1 MVNTAIVV
9 PCVVLASIAVCMFV
23 FVWWWFPRTWAK
35 GQSIDMKQ
43 YAENAQRRRDLE
55 MVASETATGGH
66 TGIPGTRAHEIPQGR
81 STYVPPAI
89 TPY

>member
-1 MVNTAIVV
+1 MVSKAILV
-9 PCVVLASIAVCMFV
+9 PCLVLAAIAVCMFV
-23 FVWWWFPRTWAK
+23 FIWWWFPRTWAK
-35 GQSIDMKQ
+35 GQAIDMKQ

-55 MVASETATGGH
+55 MVASETATGEH
-66 TGIPGTRAHEIPQGR
+66 TDIPGTGAHKIAQLR